1 MSDLLPLGP
10 APVSRSFAALYLA
23 WAIALGATLG
33 ALFIGEVLG
42 QVPCHLCWYQRIAM
56 FPLALILGLAALSGD
71 FGIRRYALPLALIG
85 GAVAA
90 YHSGLFLG
98 IIPEPIVPCSQ
109 TGPSCTDVNMTILGL
124 PLPVLSLLCFA
135 AISLLL
141 ILMKEK
147 K

>member
-1 MSDLLPLGP
+1 MADHLSHVT
-10 APVSRSFAALYLA
+10 ATISRSFAALYAA
-23 WAIALGATLG
+23 WAVALAATLS

-42 QVPCHLCWYQRIAM
+42 QVPCQLCWYQRIAM

-71 FGIRRYALPLALIG
+71 LGIRRYALPLALIG
-85 GAVAA
+85 GLVAA

-98 IIPEPIVPCSQ
+98 IIPEPIMPCSQ
-109 TGPSCTDVNMTILGL
+109 SGPSCTDANMTILGL

-135 AISLLL
+135 AISMLL

-147 K
+147 T

>member
-1 MSDLLPLGP
+1 
-10 APVSRSFAALYLA
+10 
-23 WAIALGATLG
+23 
-33 ALFIGEVLG
+33 
-42 QVPCHLCWYQRIAM
+42 M

-71 FGIRRYALPLALIG
+71 LGIRRYALPLALKG
-85 GAVAA
+85 GLVAA

-98 IIPEPIVPCSQ
+98 IIPEPIVPCSR
-109 TGPSCTDVNMTILGL
+109 TGPSCTDASMTILGL

-135 AISLLL
+135 AIALLL